1 MELHRLS
8 ENEQAFVECF
18 SRFVNGQMGSAA
30 KVGNALADDHRYLI
44 NEKGKVVFA
53 FLERLANDY
62 QKGRYDQRDEWVCR
76 LAAEAIEHLVE
87 NRLTM
92 ASRLIT
98 PVLEEILK
106 SYPLYS
112 QDGKGKDAVCVAIFF
127 IGHVRWFVLEGQ
139 PEGND
144 TTLFTIVCGL
154 HETEYGYTSVNEM
167 ESVKVDGS
175 KYGVD
180 EIFQVEQLDGFKP
193 VKLKS
198 IPDEDL
204 QAFLHNME

>member
-76 LAAEAIEHLVE
+76 LAAEAIEHLVSMTS
-87 NRLTM
+87 L
-92 ASRLIT
+92 
-98 PVLEEILK
+98 LK
-106 SYPLYS
+106 YS
-112 QDGKGKDAVCVAIFF
+112 IAALLQRCLQPSLVA
-127 IGHVRWFVLEGQ
+127 G
-139 PEGND
+139 
-144 TTLFTIVCGL
+144 
-154 HETEYGYTSVNEM
+154 
-167 ESVKVDGS
+167 
-175 KYGVD
+175 
-180 EIFQVEQLDGFKP
+180 
-193 VKLKS
+193 
-198 IPDEDL
+198 
-204 QAFLHNME
+204 

>member
-1 MELHRLS
+1 MLTGRGLNDSFPQIKDLGISLTPPSVFLPYRPHSALRMELHRLS

-87 NRLTM
+87 NRMYYRTLN
-92 ASRLIT
+92 
-98 PVLEEILK
+98 
-106 SYPLYS
+106 
-112 QDGKGKDAVCVAIFF
+112 
-127 IGHVRWFVLEGQ
+127 
-139 PEGND
+139 ND
-144 TTLFTIVCGL
+144 
-154 HETEYGYTSVNEM
+154 
-167 ESVKVDGS
+167 
-175 KYGVD
+175 
-180 EIFQVEQLDGFKP
+180 
-193 VKLKS
+193 
-198 IPDEDL
+198 
-204 QAFLHNME
+204 

>member
-1 MELHRLS
+1 LSCLIALIPQSFDARKISSRQEEPKGFKRREEKQVEQIISLRMELHRLS

-87 NRLTM
+87 NRMYYRTLN
-92 ASRLIT
+92 
-98 PVLEEILK
+98 
-106 SYPLYS
+106 
-112 QDGKGKDAVCVAIFF
+112 
-127 IGHVRWFVLEGQ
+127 
-139 PEGND
+139 ND
-144 TTLFTIVCGL
+144 
-154 HETEYGYTSVNEM
+154 
-167 ESVKVDGS
+167 
-175 KYGVD
+175 
-180 EIFQVEQLDGFKP
+180 
-193 VKLKS
+193 
-198 IPDEDL
+198 
-204 QAFLHNME
+204 

>member
-18 SRFVNGQMGSAA
+18 SQFVNGQMGSAA

-87 NRLTM
+87 NRMYYRTLN
-92 ASRLIT
+92 
-98 PVLEEILK
+98 
-106 SYPLYS
+106 
-112 QDGKGKDAVCVAIFF
+112 
-127 IGHVRWFVLEGQ
+127 
-139 PEGND
+139 ND
-144 TTLFTIVCGL
+144 
-154 HETEYGYTSVNEM
+154 
-167 ESVKVDGS
+167 
-175 KYGVD
+175 
-180 EIFQVEQLDGFKP
+180 
-193 VKLKS
+193 
-198 IPDEDL
+198 
-204 QAFLHNME
+204 

>member
-62 QKGRYDQRDEWVCR
+62 QKGRYDQR

-87 NRLTM
+87 NRMYYRTLN
-92 ASRLIT
+92 
-98 PVLEEILK
+98 
-106 SYPLYS
+106 
-112 QDGKGKDAVCVAIFF
+112 
-127 IGHVRWFVLEGQ
+127 
-139 PEGND
+139 ND
-144 TTLFTIVCGL
+144 
-154 HETEYGYTSVNEM
+154 
-167 ESVKVDGS
+167 
-175 KYGVD
+175 
-180 EIFQVEQLDGFKP
+180 
-193 VKLKS
+193 
-198 IPDEDL
+198 
-204 QAFLHNME
+204 

>member
-1 MELHRLS
+1 MIFLFCSVYSTCRCPFFFAKLLPGRMVKYRHANRQRTERQLSANQRFGYFINSSVCFLALSPSFRSLLMHEKISSRQEEPKGFKRREEKQVEQIISLRMELHRLS

-87 NRLTM
+87 NRMYYRTLN
-92 ASRLIT
+92 
-98 PVLEEILK
+98 
-106 SYPLYS
+106 
-112 QDGKGKDAVCVAIFF
+112 
-127 IGHVRWFVLEGQ
+127 
-139 PEGND
+139 ND
-144 TTLFTIVCGL
+144 
-154 HETEYGYTSVNEM
+154 
-167 ESVKVDGS
+167 
-175 KYGVD
+175 
-180 EIFQVEQLDGFKP
+180 
-193 VKLKS
+193 
-198 IPDEDL
+198 
-204 QAFLHNME
+204 

>member
-1 MELHRLS
+1 MNNRLS
-8 ENEQAFVECF
+8 ENEKAFIECF

-53 FLERLANDY
+53 FLERLAND
-62 QKGRYDQRDEWVCR
+62 
-76 LAAEAIEHLVE
+76 
-87 NRLTM
+87 
-92 ASRLIT
+92 
-98 PVLEEILK
+98 
-106 SYPLYS
+106 
-112 QDGKGKDAVCVAIFF
+112 
-127 IGHVRWFVLEGQ
+127 
-139 PEGND
+139 
-144 TTLFTIVCGL
+144 
-154 HETEYGYTSVNEM
+154 
-167 ESVKVDGS
+167 VKVDGS

-204 QAFLHNME
+204 QTFLNRMEKK

>member
-76 LAAEAIEHLVE
+76 LAC
-87 NRLTM
+87 
-92 ASRLIT
+92 S
-98 PVLEEILK
+98 
-106 SYPLYS
+106 
-112 QDGKGKDAVCVAIFF
+112 
-127 IGHVRWFVLEGQ
+127 FVW
-139 PEGND
+139 
-144 TTLFTIVCGL
+144 
-154 HETEYGYTSVNEM
+154 
-167 ESVKVDGS
+167 
-175 KYGVD
+175 
-180 EIFQVEQLDGFKP
+180 
-193 VKLKS
+193 
-198 IPDEDL
+198 
-204 QAFLHNME
+204 

>member
-1 MELHRLS
+1 
-8 ENEQAFVECF
+8 
-18 SRFVNGQMGSAA
+18 
-30 KVGNALADDHRYLI
+30 
-44 NEKGKVVFA
+44 
-53 FLERLANDY
+53 
-62 QKGRYDQRDEWVCR
+62 
-76 LAAEAIEHLVE
+76 
-87 NRLTM
+87 M

-98 PVLEEILK
+98 PALEERLK

-112 QDGKGKDAVCVAIFF
+112 QDGKGKAAVCVAIFF

-204 QAFLHNME
+204 QTFLNRMEKK